1 MAKGKG
7 KPKLTVVPTMGP
19 TAEQAKRHEYETLE
33 SKDSRFAKVERTYRR
48 IPVYVTMHKQKR
60 IPDEL
65 MQAFGWYRDRWDM
78 SLHSPLRDS
87 LGKHQPRTG
96 GGSYERFRARVID
109 ALADVE
115 YAEAGVPPF
124 LRQTLRS
131 VVLEDITATEIA
143 RARWGKFEPGQ
154 ERIDRIVA
162 ELIVAGL
169 KLVEQVSHIVQNG
182 LANPSRKR

>member
-7 KPKLTVVPTMGP
+7 KPKLTVVSTIGP

-33 SKDSRFAKVERTYRR
+33 SKDSRFAKIEKTYRR

-65 MQAFGWYRDRWDM
+65 MQAFGWYRDRWDT

-87 LGKHQPRTG
+87 LGKHQPHG

-124 LRQTLRS
+124 LRPTLRS
-131 VVLEDITATEIA
+131 VVLDDLTATEIA

-162 ELIVAGL
+162 ELVLGGL
-169 KLVEQVSHIVQNG
+169 KLMEQVSHIVQNG
-182 LANPSRKR
+182 LAYPSRKR

>member
-7 KPKLTVVPTMGP
+7 KPKLVVVSTIGP

-33 SKDSRFAKVERTYRR
+33 SKDSRFAKIEKTYRR

-65 MQAFGWYRDRWDM
+65 MQTFGWYRDRWDT

-87 LGKHQPRTG
+87 LGKQQPHG

-124 LRQTLRS
+124 LRPTLRS

-143 RARWGKFEPGQ
+143 RAGWGRFEPGQ
-154 ERIDRIVA
+154 ERIDRVVG
-162 ELIVAGL
+162 ELLAAGYRL
-169 KLVEQVSHIVQNG
+169 AQQVSHIVQNG

>member
-7 KPKLTVVPTMGP
+7 KPKLVVVPTVGP
-19 TAEQAKRHEYETLE
+19 TEAQSKRHEYAEAVLQEGTLL
-33 SKDSRFAKVERTYRR
+33 KGRTVRR

-65 MQAFGWYRDRWDM
+65 MQAFGWYRDRWDT

-87 LGKHQPRTG
+87 LGKFQPHG

-131 VVLEDITATEIA
+131 VVLDDLTATEIA

-154 ERIDRIVA
+154 QRIDRVVA
-162 ELIVAGL
+162 ELVLAGL
-169 KLVEQVSHIVQNG
+169 KLTEQVSHIVQNP
-182 LANPSRKR
+182 LAYPSRKR

>member
-1 MAKGKG
+1 MAKGRK
-7 KPKLTVVPTMGP
+7 KLKIALEPVVGP
-19 TAEQAKRHEYETLE
+19 TEAQSKRHEYAEAVLQEGTLL
-33 SKDSRFAKVERTYRR
+33 KGRTVRR

-65 MQAFGWYRDRWDM
+65 MQAFGWYRDRWDT

-87 LGKHQPRTG
+87 LGKHQPHG

-154 ERIDRIVA
+154 ERIDRVVA
-162 ELIVAGL
+162 ELVVAGL
-169 KLVEQVSHIVQNG
+169 KLVEQVSHIVQNT
-182 LANPSRKR
+182 LAYQSRKR